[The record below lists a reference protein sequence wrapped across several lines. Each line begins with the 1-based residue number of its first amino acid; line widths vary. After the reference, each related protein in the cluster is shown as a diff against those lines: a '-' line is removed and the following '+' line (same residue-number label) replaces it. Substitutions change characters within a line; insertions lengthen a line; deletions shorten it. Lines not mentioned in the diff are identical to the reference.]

1 MAEMIGCWLA
11 LGHGW
16 HAQPCP
22 SLFVGAKSGC
32 SSGSNASSI
41 ESILLRYGNM
51 LAKMYIM
58 TCIISAI
65 MIRVQRYI
73 NLQDYLPL
81 PNIHIGWCM
90 KMLWVEASIISFTL
104 FVVK

>member
-1 MAEMIGCWLA
+1 MAERIACWLA

-16 HAQPCP
+16 YAQPYP
-22 SLFVGAKSGC
+22 SLFVGTKSVC
-32 SSGSNASSI
+32 SSGSNAASI

-58 TCIISAI
+58 TCSISAI

-81 PNIHIGWCM
+81 PNIYIGWSV
-90 KMLWVEASIISFTL
+90 KISWVEASIINSSL
-104 FVVK
+104 